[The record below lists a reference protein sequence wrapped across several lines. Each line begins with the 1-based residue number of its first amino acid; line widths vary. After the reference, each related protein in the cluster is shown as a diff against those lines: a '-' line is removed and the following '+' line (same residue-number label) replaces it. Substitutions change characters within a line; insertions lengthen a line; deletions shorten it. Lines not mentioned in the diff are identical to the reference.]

1 MKNNYKEIDGW
12 CGHDYHIGNMKDAFD
27 ILKIDLYS
35 VIHSSINYLDSD
47 IWRGTS
53 WWYNK

>member
-1 MKNNYKEIDGW
+1 
-12 CGHDYHIGNMKDAFD
+12 MKDAFD

-35 VIHSSINYLDSD
+35 VIHSPFSYSD
-47 IWRGTS
+47 TYDIGEGTS